1 MSETEKVARLPE
13 ETDLAW
19 SAFQTWMAM
28 PRPRRQDILARELGV
43 HPVTVCNWS
52 KEHRWKEREP
62 RKAHEPSL
70 TSARARIAALR
81 KVRRTCMKVFE
92 GAKDKIPAA
101 AAGRLVIAALV
112 AERAEEQAAQAIPV
126 PATSS
131 QQWDLEPLTLSQ
143 IRVLE
148 ALIAVCG
155 ARDDGRPA
163 TPEEL
168 ALLER
173 INALDS

>member
-1 MSETEKVARLPE
+1 MSNTDEVVRLPE

-19 SAFQTWMAM
+19 SAFQAWMAM
-28 PRPRRQDILARELGV
+28 PRPRTQQALSAQLGV
-43 HPVTVCNWS
+43 HYSTISNWTRDY
-52 KEHRWKEREP
+52 RWKEREP
-62 RKAHEPSL
+62 KRHEDPAL
-70 TSARARIAALR
+70 KTSKARIKALR
-81 KVRRTCMKVFE
+81 EVRKLALDVFRE
-92 GAKDKIPAA
+92 SHGELTAIG
-101 AAGRLVIAALV
+101 AGRLVVASIA
-112 AERAEEQAAQAIPV
+112 AERAEEDSSVVV
-126 PATSS
+126 PMAPTSG
-131 QQWDLEPLTLSQ
+131 QQWDLTPLTLAQ